1 MEKAVFSKEQ
11 TSICPTEGG
20 IPSSWSGTQE
30 EDCVSQNKL
39 QPDKVQIMYCKEQV
53 LNGDQEF
60 SFEELRAQ
68 RYYQKLNEKVM
79 NLHKVKEKLQLQIE
93 QKQELIKGRSNTI
106 QQLDAPQCSHQP
118 AEVSSA
124 SVPSEAAPLK
134 IYCEPEISRSY
145 NMRNRIM
152 NHEDMGQGT
161 TDVKQRCSQV
171 LKPFSTYG
179 EPVFPGKHIE
189 KPNTRSSAVNHKSL
203 KLPTP
208 ILKSRQPASV
218 CSIEKDASLSRSEEA
233 IVNAHWNKTLCRSP
247 DDTCDFVRAAQLAS
261 TPFGGPGRQNPPE
274 SEQMEEH
281 ESLNKTG
288 PVIFKEPT
296 SESRA
301 VTNKLSPIQEISH
314 EWGYNS
320 LASTHRLQSESQKKA
335 TAQSGIPE
343 VIQPTTE
350 QTVCAPTLGEIET
363 VNPCSLDVRKALLDN
378 VDLGSISN
386 FSKKVGPLPDPDDL
400 QLDDKTLFFLKKMG
414 DQGTCL
420 YFSNGGCVLVK
431 MDEST
436 VPWDFYINS
445 QLRARLPADQQHC
458 HAQSTCYLYENGSFT
473 LLQVPQGQ
481 SIQELLEDHVD
492 RRHVPLLAIRLL
504 EMVKQMHSCQL
515 VHGALQPETL
525 IVCHSCKDQVI
536 CMDFSNSLD
545 LELQTDVK
553 TVQYLPSA
561 QDYIK
566 QGLLLPSASPY
577 QLDLCGIAEI
587 VHLLLFGKNM
597 KIIKETS
604 YWTLADDCGPLD
616 WQRALDPSNLSDPLW
631 QDLFHK
637 LLNPEDNSTEFILT
651 DLINN
656 LKNTFFEDLE
666 CPISL

>member
-1 MEKAVFSKEQ
+1 MPLFHALRR
-11 TSICPTEGG
+11 
-20 IPSSWSGTQE
+20 PSSMPIGIRHSAE
-30 EDCVSQNKL
+30 
-39 QPDKVQIMYCKEQV
+39 
-53 LNGDQEF
+53 
-60 SFEELRAQ
+60 AQ
-68 RYYQKLNEKVM
+68 M
-79 NLHKVKEKLQLQIE
+79 
-93 QKQELIKGRSNTI
+93 
-106 QQLDAPQCSHQP
+106 
-118 AEVSSA
+118 
-124 SVPSEAAPLK
+124 
-134 IYCEPEISRSY
+134 
-145 NMRNRIM
+145 
-152 NHEDMGQGT
+152 
-161 TDVKQRCSQV
+161 
-171 LKPFSTYG
+171 
-179 EPVFPGKHIE
+179 
-189 KPNTRSSAVNHKSL
+189 
-203 KLPTP
+203 
-208 ILKSRQPASV
+208 
-218 CSIEKDASLSRSEEA
+218 
-233 IVNAHWNKTLCRSP
+233 TL
-247 DDTCDFVRAAQLAS
+247 
-261 TPFGGPGRQNPPE
+261 
-274 SEQMEEH
+274 
-281 ESLNKTG
+281 
-288 PVIFKEPT
+288 VIF
-296 SESRA
+296 
-301 VTNKLSPIQEISH
+301 PIQEISH

-320 LASTHRLQSESQKKA
+320 SVSTRCMQSESQKKA
-335 TAQSGIPE
+335 TAQSGNPE

-363 VNPCSLDVRKALLDN
+363 ANPCSLDVRKALLDN
-378 VDLGSISN
+378 IDLGSVSN
-386 FSKKVGPLPDPDDL
+386 FTRKVGPLPDPYDL
-400 QLDDKTLFFLKKMG
+400 QLDGKTLFFLKKMG

-481 SIQELLEDHVD
+481 TIQELLEDHVD

-504 EMVKQMHSCQL
+504 EMVKQMHSCRL
-515 VHGALQPETL
+515 VLGALQPETL
-525 IVCHSCKDQVI
+525 IVCHSCKDRVI

-553 TVQYLPSA
+553 TVQSLPSA

-604 YWTLADDCGPLD
+604 YWTLAEDCGPLD

-631 QDLFHK
+631 KDFFHK

-666 CPISL
+666 CPFSL